1 MWRKPYRPSKEISQT
16 FNDGIVTVYAVT
28 DAAQPGYKPTPGIN
42 KIVQLGYE
50 ECRVGIQRFFSGQQ
64 NQIKVERVLRC
75 PATGQI
81 STQDIAI
88 TEDGQ
93 QYRIDL
99 IQKVDGVYPPS
110 VDLTLTHIQQK
121 YEVANDLV

>member
-1 MWRKPYRPSKEISQT
+1 MWQKPYRPCNEISQS

-28 DAAQPGYKPTPGIN
+28 DTAKPGYKTTPGLQRI
-42 KIVQLGYE
+42 IELCYE
-50 ECRVGIQRFFSGQQ
+50 ERRVGIQRFFSGQQ

-75 PATGQI
+75 PATGKV

-99 IQKVDGVYPPS
+99 IQKADGTYPPS
-110 VDLTLTHIQQK
+110 VDITLTHIQQK
-121 YEVANDLV
+121 YEVAK

>member
-1 MWRKPYRPSKEISQT
+1 MWQKPYRPSNEISQT
-16 FNDGIVTVYAVT
+16 FDDGIVTVYAVT
-28 DAAQPGYKPTPGIN
+28 DAAKPGYKPTSGLKKRIE
-42 KIVQLGYE
+42 LCYE
-50 ECRVGIQRFFSGQQ
+50 ERRVGIQRFFSGQQ

-75 PATGQI
+75 PATGQV
-81 STQDIAI
+81 STQDVAI

-110 VDLTLTHIQQK
+110 VDITLTHIQQK
-121 YEVANDLV
+121 YEVAQ

>member
-1 MWRKPYRPSKEISQT
+1 MWRKPYRPSNEISQT

-28 DAAQPGYKPTPGIN
+28 DAAKPGYKPTPGL
-42 KIVQLGYE
+42 KKRDELCYE
-50 ECRVGIQRFFSGQQ
+50 ERRVGIQRFFSGQQ

-75 PATGQI
+75 PATGQV

-88 TEDGQ
+88 TEDGKR
-93 QYRIDL
+93 YRIDL

-110 VDLTLTHIQQK
+110 VDITLSNIQQK
-121 YEVANDLV
+121 YEVAQ

>member
-1 MWRKPYRPSKEISQT
+1 MWRKPYRPSNEISQT

-28 DAAQPGYKPTPGIN
+28 DDAKPGYKPT
-42 KIVQLGYE
+42 LGLKKRIELCYE
-50 ECRVGIQRFFSGQQ
+50 ERRVGIQRFFSGQQ
-64 NQIKVERVLRC
+64 NQIKVERVIRC

-81 STQDIAI
+81 STQDVAI
-88 TEDGQ
+88 TENGQ

-110 VDLTLTHIQQK
+110 VDITLTHIRQK
-121 YEVANDLV
+121 YEVPQ

>member
-1 MWRKPYRPSKEISQT
+1 MWRKPYRPSNEISQT

-28 DAAQPGYKPTPGIN
+28 DTAKPGYKPTPGLKKRI
-42 KIVQLGYE
+42 KLCYE
-50 ECRVGIQRFFSGQQ
+50 ERRVGIQRFFSGQQ

-75 PATGQI
+75 PATGQV

-88 TEDGQ
+88 TEAGQ

-110 VDLTLTHIQQK
+110 VDITLTHIQQK
-121 YEVANDLV
+121 YEVPQ